1 VNFKT
6 LTAEQI
12 AAEIDR
18 VTGQIVSYFSTRAQ
32 KLLVVPCEVPAGQE
46 WIRLKLAE
54 LFNHVTGVAPIADAP
69 DVAQAVCEALF
80 AAPGT
85 TGGNY
90 EIPKEFWDTLTG
102 KAVWLVQLQSL
113 PDDALIESE
122 DACLLVGVSRET
134 LRNWRAAGKL
144 AAADKAGATGG
155 FRYRVG
161 DVRALLHE

>member
-1 VNFKT
+1 MRFKT

-32 KLLVVPCEVPAGQE
+32 KLLVVPCEVPDGQE

-69 DVAQAVCEALF
+69 NVAQAICKALF
-80 AAPGT
+80 VAPGT
-85 TGGNY
+85 AGGNY

-113 PDDALIESE
+113 PDNALIESE
-122 DACLLVGVSRET
+122 DACLLAGVSRET
-134 LRNWRAAGKL
+134 LRNWRSSGKL
-144 AAADKAGATGG
+144 AFADQEGATGG

-161 DVRALLHE
+161 DVRAL

>member
-1 VNFKT
+1 MNFQT
-6 LTAEQI
+6 LTNSDI
-12 AAEIDR
+12 AAEVDR

-32 KLLVVPCEVPAGQE
+32 GLLGVSCEVPEGQE

-54 LFNHVTGVAPIADAP
+54 LFNHVTGAAPIPYAP
-69 DVAQAVCEALF
+69 NVAQAICKALF
-80 AAPGT
+80 VAPGT

-90 EIPKEFWDTLTG
+90 EIPKGFWDTLTG
-102 KAVWLVQLQSL
+102 KTVWLVQLQAL

-122 DACLLVGVSRET
+122 DACLLAGVSKET

-144 AAADKAGATGG
+144 ATADKAGATGG

>member
-1 VNFKT
+1 MNFQT
-6 LTAEQI
+6 LTNKQI
-12 AAEIDR
+12 AAEVDR
-18 VTGQIVSYFSTRAQ
+18 VTGQIVGYFSTRAQ
-32 KLLVVPCEVPAGQE
+32 ELLGVSCEVPAGQK
-46 WIRLKLAE
+46 WIRLKLAK

-85 TGGNY
+85 ASGSY

-102 KAVWLVQLQSL
+102 KAVWFVQLQAL
-113 PDDALIESE
+113 PNDTLIESE

-134 LRNWRAAGKL
+134 LRNWRKSRKL
-144 AAADKAGATGG
+144 AFADQEGATGG

-161 DVRALLHE
+161 DVRAL

>member
-1 VNFKT
+1 MRFKT

-32 KLLVVPCEVPAGQE
+32 KLLGAPCEVPDGQE

-54 LFNHVTGVAPIADAP
+54 LFNHVTGAAPIPYAP
-69 DVAQAVCEALF
+69 NVAQAICKALF
-80 AAPGT
+80 VAPGT

-144 AAADKAGATGG
+144 AAADKDGATGG
-155 FRYRVG
+155 FRYRVD
-161 DVRALLHE
+161 DVRAKQ